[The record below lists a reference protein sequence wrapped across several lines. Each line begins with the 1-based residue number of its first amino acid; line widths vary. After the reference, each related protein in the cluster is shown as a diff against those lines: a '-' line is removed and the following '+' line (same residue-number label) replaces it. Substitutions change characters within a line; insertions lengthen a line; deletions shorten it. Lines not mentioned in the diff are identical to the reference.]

1 MTTTSRNFIQSTF
14 VSGVVFLLPVA
25 LITVALGNA
34 VLWVREL
41 ILPIIVALH
50 FENIIGTGL
59 PLLFAV
65 LAIVISC
72 FVAGLSSRLK
82 RAKKFIDQ
90 LESLLSHVPGYTF
103 IKSVVENIVGIEE
116 NKVQEVVLAWVEES
130 WQLAFVNERLDNGL
144 IAVYV
149 LGAPSPTSGSL
160 YFMTEEKIKK
170 IDLTPAQAL
179 LITNR
184 TGIGANKLMK
194 DKLPAA

>member
-1 MTTTSRNFIQSTF
+1 M
-14 VSGVVFLLPVA
+14 
-25 LITVALGNA
+25 
-34 VLWVREL
+34 
-41 ILPIIVALH
+41 
-50 FENIIGTGL
+50 
-59 PLLFAV
+59 

-82 RAKKFIDQ
+82 WAKKFTDL
-90 LESLLSHVPGYTF
+90 LETLLSHVPGYTF
-103 IKSVVENIVGIEE
+103 IKSVVENIVGVEE

-130 WQLAFVNERLDNGL
+130 WQLGFVNERLDNGL